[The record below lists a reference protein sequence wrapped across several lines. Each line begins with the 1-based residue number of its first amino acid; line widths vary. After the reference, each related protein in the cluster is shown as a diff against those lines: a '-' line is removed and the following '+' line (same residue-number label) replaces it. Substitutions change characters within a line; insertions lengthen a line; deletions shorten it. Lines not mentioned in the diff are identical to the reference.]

1 MINENGFLRVNC
13 ISKNENKKYI
23 YLGLFSIV
31 KLLEFFRMP
40 RTPKYFLK

>member
-13 ISKNENKKYI
+13 ISKKKKKKHI